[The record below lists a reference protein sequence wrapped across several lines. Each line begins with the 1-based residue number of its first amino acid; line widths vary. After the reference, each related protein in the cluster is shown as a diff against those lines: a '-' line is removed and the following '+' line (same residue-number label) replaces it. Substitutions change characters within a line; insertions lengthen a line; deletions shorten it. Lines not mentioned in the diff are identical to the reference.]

1 MVDPSTERCSPSSTS
16 NSSLTDNAEQP
27 PTKKV
32 KQSSGT
38 SIATSKSSD
47 DSNNDDA
54 TRGTKGGSQG
64 TLSSMFGKQQAS
76 IQKDLDFVMKNAPLN
91 RSRQLGYFVMQEHI
105 TTISAEMIAA
115 SEDGDFNLA
124 QTKKDN
130 LDELVKE
137 ASMEYKLYHLCT
149 MTKEHATR
157 KLEYHKKKLNFR
169 ECGKYQALVNVAT
182 EYLSSV
188 PDEDVEGFETQKNA
202 QKCPPSN
209 ADAEEVEYIASS
221 SSDTD
226 SDWDWDPEDA
236 SDSDEMR
243 LDDDEENLLRQYNDG
258 GRNIVY
264 TLEDGN
270 VDQLMKDL
278 EDSNLFTYGDLVR
291 LREEVDDMLKA
302 GQEVEEESEVSNY
315 F

>member
-1 MVDPSTERCSPSSTS
+1 MQ
-16 NSSLTDNAEQP
+16 NKP

-188 PDEDVEGFETQKNA
+188 PDEDVHMM
-202 QKCPPSN
+202 
-209 ADAEEVEYIASS
+209 SS
-221 SSDTD
+221 LILEWRLLVQLPRNTSDCSSIPMVITTIL
-226 SDWDWDPEDA
+226 SKHTW
-236 SDSDEMR
+236 
-243 LDDDEENLLRQYNDG
+243 QH
-258 GRNIVY
+258 VY
-264 TLEDGN
+264 
-270 VDQLMKDL
+270 
-278 EDSNLFTYGDLVR
+278 
-291 LREEVDDMLKA
+291 
-302 GQEVEEESEVSNY
+302 
-315 F
+315 